1 MTNRFGAGTM
11 VAGLLQIIWSTR
23 PTMADGSAPGHE
35 FFGSRLMKAIFRPRC
50 NKFRHKFRQ
59 KATVQRVIMPHNPRQ
74 YRTAFSTLARISPEI
89 LPAGGLAKRAGS
101 SERS

>member
-50 NKFRHKFRQ
+50 NKFRQ
-59 KATVQRVIMPHNPRQ
+59 KEKTQLFSQPRQ
-74 YRTAFSTLARISPEI
+74 GETP
-89 LPAGGLAKRAGS
+89 S
-101 SERS
+101 SRGFF